1 MCNERN
7 RQVWENANIDKQP
20 RGHLQLGANGN
31 DANADRQTE
40 KRGGAVDTWI
50 RLTERGQDKHIKQAP
65 GSSSHFSVTK
75 KTCDHHI
82 YKTYKSLGL
91 DLLTK

>member
-7 RQVWENANIDKQP
+7 RQVWEKVNIDKQP

-40 KRGGAVDTWI
+40 KGVEQLTLGSDSQRGAGLTHETGAGVI
-50 RLTERGQDKHIKQAP
+50 
-65 GSSSHFSVTK
+65 VTFL
-75 KTCDHHI
+75 CDE
-82 YKTYKSLGL
+82 K
-91 DLLTK
+91 DL

>member
-1 MCNERN
+1 MLPLGVIVNITGAQSIAIVQLCNERN
-7 RQVWENANIDKQP
+7 RQVWENVNIDKQP

-50 RLTERGQDKHIKQAP
+50 RLTERGRIN
-65 GSSSHFSVTK
+65 T
-75 KTCDHHI
+75 
-82 YKTYKSLGL
+82 
-91 DLLTK
+91 